1 MRRDPVPSGREKIDA
16 IRVLVFGA
24 HFSERKIVLI
34 LSENRA
40 LNTETFEP
48 LAHFVIAQ
56 DL

>member
-40 LNTETFEP
+40 LNTETF
-48 LAHFVIAQ
+48 V
-56 DL
+56 